1 MENDTKD
8 LLMQYLDRISSHYE
22 LQGAGNTSFKK
33 RSVLLDQLKAKDPEA
48 WRVMDELFNAFIKA
62 DRILN
67 DKEKFD
73 KARVLWEAERASS
86 EKDKVTAEMH
96 LVQHFKQLG
105 ITVGSLSQSLT

>member
-8 LLMQYLDRISSHYE
+8 LLMQYLYRISEHYE
-22 LQGAGNTSFKK
+22 LQGTGTVGFKK
-33 RSVLLDQLKAKDPEA
+33 RALLLEQLKAKHPDA
-48 WRVMDELFNAFIKA
+48 WKVMDELFNAFIRA

-86 EKDKVTAEMH
+86 EKDKVSAELH
-96 LVQHFKQLG
+96 LVEFCKKNG
-105 ITVGSLSQSLT
+105 IAVGIPQNTI

>member
-8 LLMQYLDRISSHYE
+8 LLMQYLYRISEHYE
-22 LQGAGNTSFKK
+22 LSGTATVSFKK
-33 RSVLLDQLKAKDPEA
+33 RALLLEQLKAKHPEA
-48 WRVMDELFNAFIKA
+48 WKVMDELFNAFIKA

-86 EKDKVTAEMH
+86 EKDKVTAELH
-96 LVQHFKQLG
+96 LVQFFKEKG
-105 ITVGSLSQSLT
+105 IAVGSLSQA

>member
-8 LLMQYLDRISSHYE
+8 LLMQYLDRISAHYE
-22 LQGAGNTSFKK
+22 LQGTGSTSFKK
-33 RSVLLDQLKAKDPEA
+33 RSVLLEQLKAKDAEA
-48 WRVMDELFNAFIKA
+48 WRVIDELFNAFIKA
-62 DRILN
+62 DRILT

-96 LVQHFKQLG
+96 LVQYLKQHG
-105 ITVGSLSQSLT
+105 IVIGSLSKV